1 MDVLNSNSLLFD
13 MVSKTTIYNSTKK
26 GNEEIDLF
34 INEFLKEK
42 IDQGNIVKRWEF
54 IRKYSRRMNL
64 KDIDIMIA
72 KYSND
77 NLINELIDSYYEIFK
92 NIEFVYEKHID
103 MIENETNISIKRN
116 LVSLILFNTIS
127 YSTFLY

>member
-64 KDIDIMIA
+64 KDIDIMIT

>member
-34 INEFLKEK
+34 INEFLKER

>member
-54 IRKYSRRMNL
+54 IRNYSRRMNL

>member
-1 MDVLNSNSLLFD
+1 MNL
-13 MVSKTTIYNSTKK
+13 
-26 GNEEIDLF
+26 
-34 INEFLKEK
+34 LKEK

-64 KDIDIMIA
+64 KDIDIMIT